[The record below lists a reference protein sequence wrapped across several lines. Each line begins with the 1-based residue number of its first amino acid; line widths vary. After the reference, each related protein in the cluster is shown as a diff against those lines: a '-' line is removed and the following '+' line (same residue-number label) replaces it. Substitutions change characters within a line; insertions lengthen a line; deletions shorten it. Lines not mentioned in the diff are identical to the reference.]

1 MLAHELGHFSQST
14 GMRLTYLMRAIN
26 RWFARVVY
34 ELSRW
39 ANKLGVHW
47 SLFEAG
53 TVVVRFMAPAE
64 IEASLGEPCEALN
77 DCKAGYICIDG
88 LFVPECDDQYC
99 CTTFC
104 DLDAS
109 QCPQPTFCVP
119 FFEQENPDYP
129 TLGLC
134 VLP

>member
-1 MLAHELGHFSQST
+1 MLLRPVLLQCYF
-14 GMRLTYLMRAIN
+14 
-26 RWFARVVY
+26 
-34 ELSRW
+34 
-39 ANKLGVHW
+39 
-47 SLFEAG
+47 
-53 TVVVRFMAPAE
+53 
-64 IEASLGEPCEALN
+64 
-77 DCKAGYICIDG
+77 
-88 LFVPECDDQYC
+88 CDDQYC

-129 TLGLC
+129 NLGLC